1 MIRSKLGLLGLCAIV
16 FGVMAFAAGSAQ
28 AEATAKWLILTSGGV
43 VKTGTEL
50 PASVAGTIENKD
62 GSLLTK
68 VIGLAVRVLCETAT
82 LTGVKLEKEG
92 SLTNGGKVT
101 FGGCE
106 TFVSGKLEIACKPN
120 SPGAASGTIATN
132 AGKGLAV
139 LIGGAKRTLIEPS
152 VAGGAFATIEWAEEC
167 VLPTTPIF
175 GKLYIKDCKGDTAFG
190 EHLVKHLI
198 EEDTVNSKL
207 WAISDTAEHLETS
220 IDGSAEVFLTGAH
233 EGLKWGGDV

>member
-1 MIRSKLGLLGLCAIV
+1 MIRSKLGLLGLCAVV

-43 VKTGTEL
+43 NKTGAEL
-50 PASVAGTIENKD
+50 PAEVLGTLENND

-68 VIGLAVRVLCETAT
+68 VIGLSVRVLCTQAT

-101 FGGCE
+101 FTGCKTFIGGSEE
-106 TFVSGKLEIACKPN
+106 TACVPK
-120 SPGAASGTIATN
+120 SPGAALGTIATN

-152 VAGGAFATIEWAEEC
+152 VVGGPFATIEYGEEC
-167 VLPTTPIF
+167 VLPTTPIY
-175 GKLYIKDCKGDTAFG
+175 GKLYIKDCKGDTAFS

-198 EEDTVNSKL
+198 EEDTVNTKL
-207 WAISDTAEHLETS
+207 WAISDTAEHLETH
-220 IDGSAEVFLTGAH
+220 IDGSAEAFLTGTH
-233 EGLKWGGDV
+233 KELKWGGDV